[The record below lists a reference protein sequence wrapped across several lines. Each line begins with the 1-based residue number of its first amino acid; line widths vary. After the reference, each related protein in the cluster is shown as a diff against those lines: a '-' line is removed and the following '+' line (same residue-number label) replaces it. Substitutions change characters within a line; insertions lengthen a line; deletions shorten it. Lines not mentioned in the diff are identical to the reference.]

1 MFSRLTTLGHHNT
14 MPQGRIIVSYTG
26 PVTPVVVTDIS
37 RDIREKLSDNY
48 EVSRKVFSIF
58 LELAQNIQ
66 FYSEEKVHYADCKD
80 RVGTMYVVE
89 TEEQFAVICS
99 NTVKGEDMEA
109 LAKGCRML
117 NLLDVEKLRRLKRI
131 QRRRAPT
138 EKSKGAGIGI
148 IQAAILSSNPLQ
160 IHEHKLCSKY
170 SFFTLSVLVD
180 R

>member
-1 MFSRLTTLGHHNT
+1 
-14 MPQGRIIVSYTG
+14 MPQGHILISYTG
-26 PVTPVVVTDIS
+26 PVTPVVVTNIS
-37 RDIREKLSDNY
+37 RDIRKKLADNH
-48 EVSRKVFSIF
+48 EASRKVFSIF

-89 TEEQFAVICS
+89 TEEQYAVICS
-99 NTVKGEDMEA
+99 NTVKYEDMEA
-109 LAKGCRML
+109 LTKGCRVL
-117 NLLDVEKLRRLKRI
+117 NLLDTDKLRRLKRI
-131 QRRRAPT
+131 QRRRAPN

-148 IQAAILSSNPLQ
+148 IQAALLSRNPLQ
-160 IHEHKLCSKY
+160 VYEYKLCSNY